1 MTTFQVIATLLL
13 ILSNGI
19 LAFITTRMTKL
30 PLTLNVLLWGVIS
43 SALVPVFGIDTGIR
57 FDNFEHLIL
66 FVLIP
71 VLVFEAALNI
81 DTHLFKPLIGTI
93 LFSATFG
100 VIVAMV
106 ISAVILF
113 FGINHPTGFPWIAAL
128 IAGLVISAT
137 DPVAVV
143 SQLKVANA
151 PDKLATVIEGESL
164 FNDATAIVLFGIFV
178 SMATGGSEVSLL
190 SGTLLLV
197 KVLVGGV
204 AVGAIF
210 AFVTRMLLKIIG
222 PNPDYYFVTSLT
234 VAYGSFYTAEH
245 MLHVSGV
252 IAVLVSA
259 LLVKDTLL
267 ALKDTGKVH
276 NTWEMFAFVANI
288 IVFFLMGL
296 VVTFEMFTEQWI
308 AILLGIAAA
317 FVSRLVAIYF
327 SIFVGR
333 TVFRNDIDW
342 NYAPVMVWG
351 GLRGV
356 ITIALVLALPLEM
369 PYWWTI
375 QSIGFGVVL
384 FTLVVQATTNPALLR
399 KLKLSKQS

>member
-1 MTTFQVIATLLL
+1 MTTFQVIETLLL
-13 ILSNGI
+13 IIANGI
-19 LAFITTRMTKL
+19 LAFITTRITKL
-30 PLTLNVLLWGVIS
+30 PLTLNVLLWGIVS
-43 SALVPVFGIDTGIR
+43 SALVPVLGIDTGIR

-71 VLVFEAALNI
+71 ILVFEAALNI
-81 DTHLFKPLIGTI
+81 HTHLFKPLLGTI

-100 VIVAMV
+100 VLVAMS

-151 PDKLATVIEGESL
+151 PHKLGTIIEGESL
-164 FNDATAIVLFGIFV
+164 FNDATAIVLFGILV
-178 SMATGGSEVSLL
+178 SMATGGSDIGLL
-190 SGTLLLV
+190 SGTLSLL
-197 KVLVGGV
+197 KVLIGGV
-204 AVGAIF
+204 VVGVVFAI
-210 AFVTRMLLKIIG
+210 ATKAILKLVG
-222 PNPDYYFVTSLT
+222 PNADYYVVTSLAL
-234 VAYGSFYTAEH
+234 AYGSFYVAEH
-245 MLHVSGV
+245 VLHVSGV
-252 IAVLVSA
+252 IAVLTST
-259 LLVKDTLL
+259 LLLKKDLL
-267 ALKDTGKVH
+267 ALKDDSKVH
-276 NTWEMFAFVANI
+276 GNWEMFAFIANI

-296 VVTFEMFTEQWI
+296 VVTFDMFTEQWL

-317 FVSRLVAIYF
+317 FVSRLVAVYF
-327 SIFVGR
+327 SVFVGR
-333 TVFRNDIDW
+333 VIFRNDIDW
-342 NYAPVMVWG
+342 KYAPVMVWG

-356 ITIALVLALPLEM
+356 VTIALVLALPLDI

-384 FTLVVQATTNPALLR
+384 FTLVVQATTNPALLK
-399 KLKLSKQS
+399 KLKLSQ

>member
-13 ILSNGI
+13 ILANGI
-19 LAFITTRMTKL
+19 LAFITTRITKL
-30 PLTLNVLLWGVIS
+30 PLTLNVLLWGIVS
-43 SALVPVFGIDTGIR
+43 SALVPILGIDTGIR

-81 DTHLFKPLIGTI
+81 HTHLFKPLLGTI

-100 VIVAMV
+100 VLVAMG
-106 ISAVILF
+106 ISAVIIF
-113 FGINHPTGFPWIAAL
+113 FGINHPSGFPWIAAL

-151 PDKLATVIEGESL
+151 PHKLGTMIEGESL
-164 FNDATAIVLFGIFV
+164 FNDATAIVLFGILV
-178 SMATGGSEVSLL
+178 AMATGGGEVGLL
-190 SGTLLLV
+190 SGTLLLL

-204 AVGAIF
+204 VVGAVF
-210 AFVTRMLLKIIG
+210 ALFTKIILKLVG
-222 PNPDYYFVTSLT
+222 PNADYYVVTSLA
-234 VAYGSFYTAEH
+234 VAYGSFFMAEH
-245 MLHVSGV
+245 LFHVSGV
-252 IAVLVSA
+252 IAVLTAA
-259 LLVKDTLL
+259 LMLKKDLL
-267 ALKDTGKVH
+267 ALKDDDKVH
-276 NTWEMFAFVANI
+276 GNWEMFAFIANI

-296 VVTFEMFTEQWI
+296 VVTFEMFTEQWL
-308 AILLGIAAA
+308 AILLGIVAA
-317 FVSRLVAIYF
+317 FISRLVAVCF
-327 SIFVGR
+327 SVFIGR
-333 TVFRNDIDW
+333 VVFRNDIDW
-342 NYAPVMVWG
+342 KYAPVMVWG

-356 ITIALVLALPLEM
+356 VTIALVLALPLEM

-384 FTLVVQATTNPALLR
+384 FTLVVQATTNPALLK
-399 KLKLSKQS
+399 KLKLTE